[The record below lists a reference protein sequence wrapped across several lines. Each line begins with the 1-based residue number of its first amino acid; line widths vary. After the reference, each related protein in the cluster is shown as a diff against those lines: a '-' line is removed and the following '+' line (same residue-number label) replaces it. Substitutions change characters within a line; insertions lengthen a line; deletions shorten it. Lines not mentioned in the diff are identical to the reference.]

1 MSIARKQ
8 RRGKVDHF
16 GRPIPKRLFNNSKR
30 TKGVQAMSGSK
41 QQSYQEMKARLK
53 YLVQLANAI
62 KDKGDVLTQDNFKEV
77 IRKYDKDIFID
88 RYELELMINHNG

>member
-8 RRGKVDHF
+8 RRGKVDRF

-30 TKGVQAMSGSK
+30 TKGTQVISGSK
-41 QQSYQEMKARLK
+41 QKSYEEMKARLK
-53 YLVQLANAI
+53 YIVQLANAI
-62 KDKGDVLTQDNFKEV
+62 NKGGDKLTQDNFKEV

-88 RYELELMINHNG
+88 KYELEMIINHNG